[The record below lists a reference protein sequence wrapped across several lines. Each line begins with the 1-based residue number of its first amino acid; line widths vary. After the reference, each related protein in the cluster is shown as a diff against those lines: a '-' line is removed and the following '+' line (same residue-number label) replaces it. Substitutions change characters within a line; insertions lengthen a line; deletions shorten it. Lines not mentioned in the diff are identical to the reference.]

1 MNWQPQAYA
10 KEPDLIQQQQVYA
23 GVVDDQ
29 RNCGEKP
36 MIHSFTQLCQLLRA
50 LTEILTC

>member
-36 MIHSFTQLCQLLRA
+36 MIHSLSSFANYLGL
-50 LTEILTC
+50 

>member
-1 MNWQPQAYA
+1 MKWQPQAYA

-36 MIHSFTQLCQLLRA
+36 MIHSLSSFANYWGL
-50 LTEILTC
+50 